1 MILLTNFIL
10 KLNPLQESDSMIQ
23 NPQMHCNIYS
33 IIYILRFLLKLNKW
47 SIYATLK
54 ICTFMHGRKSLISFT
69 EFIKL
74 LQMYSLCICFTTMQW
89 RTTTIAVVIL
99 KPIWSTRKPDPA
111 LEMNLPAPESED
123 QSPATN
129 PCVAA
134 LSGSSA
140 SLSEQSIG
148 DVRKSLWILGNK
160 PSNTAYKT

>member
-1 MILLTNFIL
+1 
-10 KLNPLQESDSMIQ
+10 
-23 NPQMHCNIYS
+23 
-33 IIYILRFLLKLNKW
+33 
-47 SIYATLK
+47 
-54 ICTFMHGRKSLISFT
+54 MHGRKSLISFT

-74 LQMYSLCICFTTMQW
+74 LQMYSLCICLTTMQW

-148 DVRKSLWILGNK
+148 DVRKKFMNIRKETVQHLPTRLNLVTCFMTSLII
-160 PSNTAYKT
+160 SY